1 MAVVLTIYKQV
12 KQCSLG
18 LNQTKSTFL
27 AHYDFP
33 SPHHPPL
40 DLRGCVERE
49 QHARRLEKKGV
60 RFRARF
66 LFGVFSFS
74 SYLGVSDK
82 F

>member
-1 MAVVLTIYKQV
+1 MAVVLPIYKQV

-18 LNQTKSTFL
+18 LNQAKSTFL

-33 SPHHPPL
+33 SPHHLPL
-40 DLRGCVERE
+40 ERG
-49 QHARRLEKKGV
+49 LGKKGV